1 MLTKRNETHTSR
13 HAKNVSLS
21 KNVKFKSKASEH
33 NSLDIFDLNNTH
45 YGLIW

>member
-13 HAKNVSLS
+13 HARNVSLS
-21 KNVKFKSKASEH
+21 QNVKFKSKASER
-33 NSLDIFDLNNTH
+33 NSLDICDLNKTH